1 MAELAKIG
9 LIGLGEVGSILAEE
23 LKALGAG
30 ELKAYDPLFAQ
41 PGSAPA
47 AHAARLDVQACA
59 SAADAVRGAHLVISA
74 VTAAQDEAAALA
86 AAPGLDPDAFFLD
99 LNSASP
105 AAKAAAGRAVEAAGA
120 RYVEAAVM
128 SPVPGKGLKTPMLLG
143 GPHAADF
150 LAFAE
155 PLGLSA
161 RVFSETVG
169 QASAAKMC
177 RSVMVKG
184 TEALLGEC
192 LLAARHYGVEET
204 VIGSLGDLLPDPD
217 WRKKAVYMI
226 SRSLAHG
233 RRRAEEMREVARTV
247 QEAGLEPRMS
257 SATAEHQDWT
267 ADVAAQMAPGA
278 VEEPD
283 FERFLDGI
291 RKALLAEAA
300 G

>member
-9 LIGLGEVGSILAEE
+9 LIGLGEVGSILAGE
-23 LKALGAG
+23 LQALGA
-30 ELKAYDPLFAQ
+30 EAIAAYDPLFATA
-41 PGSAPA
+41 GSRPA
-47 AHAARLDVQACA
+47 GHAARLGIEACA
-59 SAADAVRGAHLVISA
+59 SAPQAAAGAHLVISA
-74 VTAAQDEAAALA
+74 VTAAQAQAAAEA
-86 AAPGLDPDAFFLD
+86 VAPGLEADAFFLD

-105 AAKAAAGRAVEAAGA
+105 ATKAAAGRAVEAAGA

-150 LAFAE
+150 LKFAG

-161 RVFSETVG
+161 RVFSDRIG

-204 VIGSLGDLLPDPD
+204 VIASLGDLLPDPD
-217 WRKKAVYMI
+217 WKKKAVYMI
-226 SRSLAHG
+226 SRSLVHG

-247 QEAGLEPRMS
+247 QEAGLTPRMS
-257 SATAEHQDWT
+257 SATAEHQDWA
-267 ADVAAQMAPGA
+267 ADLNQELPPGA
-278 VEEPD
+278 AEELD
-283 FERFLDGI
+283 FETFLDGI
-291 RKALLAEAA
+291 RAALLREA
-300 G
+300 